1 MKSIYNENR
10 YLNGDIEVLTI
21 FEKSSE
27 EYEKNKEKSLEEN
40 KDLIDNYNIYL
51 DCIVDELLKYN
62 LDSSLDYSVA
72 LGYLIN
78 KGYLSE
84 DLVFNAKESDKEILG
99 KLGISILLGSGCCRN
114 ICDMQED
121 IFKRLNINIMPYY
134 CFQGFSLFNRGIDM
148 PANHIINI
156 VEYKNNLYG
165 TDLYNRSI
173 LYHFKSPFVMK
184 SISSTH
190 DESLRYK
197 PYYELMID
205 GKKLEDVKKKIEMFN
220 SYSKVKPISYFEYEM
235 CIRNE
240 IEELLFTKQDKL
252 KEFNNK
258 TKVLRKDIINK
269 MNSK

>member
-10 YLNGDIEVLTI
+10 YLNGDNEALTI
-21 FEKSSE
+21 FGKSCE
-27 EYEKNKEKSLEEN
+27 EYKNKKEKSLEEN
-40 KDLIDNYNIYL
+40 KELIDNYNLYL

-62 LDSSLDYSVA
+62 LDSSIDYSIA

-84 DLVFNAKESDKEILG
+84 DLVFNAKETDKEILG
-99 KLGISILLGSGCCRN
+99 KLGITILLGSGCCRN
-114 ICDMQED
+114 ICDMHDD
-121 IFKRLNINIMPYY
+121 IFKRLNIDIMPYY
-134 CFQGFSLFNRGIDM
+134 CFQGIDLFNRGKDM
-148 PANHIINI
+148 PANHIINLI
-156 VEYKNNLYG
+156 EYNNNLYG
-165 TDLYNRSI
+165 IDLYNSSI

-205 GKKLEDVKKKIEMFN
+205 GKSLDEVKKKIEMFN
-220 SYSKVKPISYFEYEM
+220 NYSKVKPISYFEYEM
-235 CIRNE
+235 DIKNE
-240 IEELLFTKQDKL
+240 IEELLFSNQNKL

-258 TKVLRKDIINK
+258 TKVLRKDIIK
-269 MNSK
+269 RMNSK